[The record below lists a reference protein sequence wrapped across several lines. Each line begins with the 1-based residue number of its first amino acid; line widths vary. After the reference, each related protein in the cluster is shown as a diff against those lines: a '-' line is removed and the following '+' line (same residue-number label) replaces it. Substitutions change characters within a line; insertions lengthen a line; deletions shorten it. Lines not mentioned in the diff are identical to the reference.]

1 MIDVVAAAVGF
12 ALMLALLTLGFHVA
26 VALFLVSALGAW
38 LYLGTPALLGFG
50 NSTWGALNDFIITA
64 IPLFILMGELL
75 VRSGVTERMYRA
87 LSDWLAYLPGGL
99 LHSNIGASA
108 LFAAISGS
116 SVATAATIGTV
127 ALPAMAQRQYEERW
141 VVGSIAAGGT
151 LGILIPPSINMI
163 IYGAITNTSIGR
175 LFMAGVVP
183 GVLLTLLFMAVI
195 VAAAILNPAIA
206 GVREPRDAIR
216 LRLLRLIGFLP
227 PFVVFAIVMG
237 SIYLGWATATEAA
250 ALGVL
255 ASFALAL
262 MTGHL
267 SFAVLH
273 ECFLATARTT
283 AMILM
288 IVVCAFFL
296 NFVIGTLGIPQAL
309 TRFVADIGAGP
320 LTTIWILVL
329 FYLILGCFLETL
341 SMMIATIPVVVPLV
355 VSLGFDPVWFG
366 VFLVLMCELSLVT
379 PPVGMNLYV
388 VQSVRR
394 RGSINDVIRGAL
406 PFIFMMLVLTGML
419 IYFPQLALWLP
430 DQMFAGGAK

>member
-1 MIDVVAAAVGF
+1 MSELAAAGVGF
-12 ALMLALLTLGFHVA
+12 LIMLGALALGLHVA

-38 LYLGTPALLGFG
+38 AYLGAPALMGFG
-50 NSTWGALNDFIITA
+50 ESLWSALNDFIITA
-64 IPLFILMGELL
+64 IPLFVLMGELL
-75 VRSGVTERMYRA
+75 LRSGVTEKMYRS
-87 LSDWLAYLPGGL
+87 LSDWLAHMPGGL

-108 LFAAISGS
+108 VFAAISGS

-127 ALPAMAQRQYEERW
+127 ALPAMAKRKYDERW

-183 GVLLTLLFMAVI
+183 GLALTALFMMIIIIAAV
-195 VAAAILNPAIA
+195 LRPAIA
-206 GVREPRDAIR
+206 GEREIAAPLGAR
-216 LRLLRLIGFLP
+216 LRRLSELVP
-227 PFVVFAIVMG
+227 PVVVFAIVMG
-237 SIYLGWATATEAA
+237 GIYLGWATATEAA

-255 ASFALAL
+255 ASLGVAAF
-262 MTGHL
+262 TRHL
-267 SFAVLH
+267 SIAMLH

-283 AMILM
+283 AMILL
-288 IVVCAFFL
+288 IVSAAFFL
-296 NFVIGTLGIPQAL
+296 AFVIGTLGIPQAL
-309 TRFVADIGAGP
+309 TQLVAAIGTSP
-320 LTTIWILVL
+320 YLTIWILVL

-341 SMMIATIPVVVPLV
+341 SMMISTIPVVVPLV

-366 VFLVLMCELSLVT
+366 IFLVLMCELSLVT

-388 VQSVRR
+388 VQAVRR
-394 RGSINDVIRGAL
+394 RGSISEVISGSL
-406 PFIFMMLVLTGML
+406 PFIVMMMVMTALL

-430 DQMFAGGAK
+430 NRMFSPAS

>member
-1 MIDVVAAAVGF
+1 MSEMAGAALGF
-12 ALMLALLTLGFHVA
+12 VLMLAMLALGVHVA

-38 LYLGTPALLGFG
+38 AYLGPPSLLGFG
-50 NSTWGALNDFIITA
+50 NTVWGALNDFIITA

-87 LSDWLAYLPGGL
+87 LSDWLSPLPGGL

-108 LFAAISGS
+108 FFAAISGS

-127 ALPAMAQRQYEERW
+127 ALPALARRRYDERW

-175 LFMAGVVP
+175 LFMGGVVP
-183 GVLLTLLFMAVI
+183 GVLLTLLFMLAII
-195 VAAAILNPAIA
+195 VAAVVDPAIA
-206 GVREPRDAIR
+206 GTREAHVALVAR
-216 LRLLRLIGFLP
+216 LRRAGEFLP
-227 PFVVFAIVMG
+227 PLVVFAIVMG

-255 ASFALAL
+255 ASLVLAAF
-262 MTGHL
+262 TGHL
-267 SFAVLH
+267 SFAMLH

-283 AMILM
+283 SMILL

-309 TRFVADIGAGP
+309 TKLVADAGTGP
-320 LTTIWILVL
+320 YTTIWILVV

-355 VSLGFDPVWFG
+355 TSLGFDPVWFG

-388 VQSVRR
+388 VQGVRR
-394 RGSINDVIRGAL
+394 RGSITDVIAGSM
-406 PFIFMMLVLTGML
+406 PFIVMMMVMTALL

-430 DQMFAGGAK
+430 DRMFSAAK